1 MEQQGPPTDEQ
12 AADMRSMVEDGK
24 QRRKVLREKP
34 QPHSR
39 TAAQPRRKT
48 RRLRVRWLERKFG
61 PMQPPES
68 KRARIAAGR
77 AKLVKKAERSA
88 LRSAADKARNAVDAG

>member
-1 MEQQGPPTDEQ
+1 MEQQGPHTDEQ
-12 AADMRSMVEDGK
+12 AAHMRRMVSAGK
-24 QRRKVLREKP
+24 
-34 QPHSR
+34 
-39 TAAQPRRKT
+39 TAAQPQARQAARPAAQPQPRTKT
-48 RRLRVRWLERKFG
+48 RRLRVKWLDRKSG

-77 AKLVKKAERSA
+77 AKLIKKAERSA